1 VRASARPG
9 TGPRFVGAGAV
20 VTGGSRGIGAAVA
33 RALAREG
40 LVLLLVG
47 RDAARLSGVSAEIT
61 AAGGTATTLVQD
73 LAAPDAPENVTR
85 VAIDRLGSP
94 YLLVNNAGIATAQRF
109 DRRPRE
115 EWERELVTDLVSPLA
130 LTHAFLPVLLRQG
143 RGQVIF
149 IGSASADRPLP
160 RLAVY
165 SAAKAAL
172 RGFGS
177 ALDLEVA
184 RRGVRVSVVEPVYVR
199 TELGRRPSD
208 PEPPLVRRARE
219 HPRSVLEPEAV
230 ARAVVRLL
238 YRPRPVM
245 RVPLTWAVG
254 RVLLGALDPLLAPR
268 RQLPPPGTTDRGQ

>member
-1 VRASARPG
+1 M
-9 TGPRFVGAGAV
+9 TGA
-20 VTGGSRGIGAAVA
+20 SRGIGAAIA

-40 LVLLLVG
+40 LELLLVG
-47 RDAARLSGVSAEIT
+47 RDEVRLSEVSAEIA
-61 AAGGTATTLVQD
+61 AAGGKASTLVQD
-73 LAAPDAPENVTR
+73 LSAPEAAET
-85 VAIDRLGSP
+85 VARAGVERLGVP

-109 DRRPRE
+109 DRRPRD
-115 EWERELVTDLVSPLA
+115 EWERELTTDLLAPLR
-130 LTHAFLPVLLRQG
+130 LTYAFLPLLLQRR

-165 SAAKAAL
+165 SGAKAAV
-172 RGFGS
+172 RGFGR

-208 PEPPLVRRARE
+208 SEAPLERLARE
-219 HPRSVLEPEAV
+219 HPRAVLEPDVV

-238 YRPRPVM
+238 YHPRPLV
-245 RVPLTWAVG
+245 RVPLAWAAS
-254 RVLLGALDPLLAPR
+254 RLLLEALDPLFDTR
-268 RQLPPPGTTDRGQ
+268 RQLPPPAGDGRG

>member
-1 VRASARPG
+1 M
-9 TGPRFVGAGAV
+9 TGA
-20 VTGGSRGIGAAVA
+20 SRGIGAAVA

-40 LVLLLVG
+40 LELLLVG
-47 RDAARLSGVSAEIT
+47 RDEVRLSEVSAEIA
-61 AAGGTATTLVQD
+61 AAGGKASTLVQD
-73 LAAPDAPENVTR
+73 LSAPQAAET
-85 VAIDRLGSP
+85 VARAAVERLGVP

-109 DRRPRE
+109 DRRPRD
-115 EWERELVTDLVSPLA
+115 EWERELITDLFAPLR
-130 LTHAFLPVLLRQG
+130 LTYAFLPLLLQRR

-165 SAAKAAL
+165 SGAKAAV
-172 RGFGS
+172 RGFGR

-208 PEPPLVRRARE
+208 SEAPLERLARE
-219 HPRSVLEPEAV
+219 HPRAVLEPDVV

-238 YRPRPVM
+238 YHPRPLV
-245 RVPLTWAVG
+245 RVPLAWAAS
-254 RVLLGALDPLLAPR
+254 RLLLEALDPLFGAR
-268 RQLPPPGTTDRGQ
+268 RQLPPPGGDGRG